1 MADSEE
7 GVKDSGEG
15 VKDSGE
21 GGVKDSGEGVK
32 DSGEGV
38 SKPCMFKK
46 VGRRGG
52 ARKKRRHPSSGGM
65 PHPLPAT
72 PTTSHTHY
80 LPHPLPATPTT
91 SHTHYQDR
99 SPSYAYTLTHSHSLI
114 DDSSDDESAVVRKD
128 KKLVRGKLYQHTNT
142 KSLYK
147 PEGLQ

>member
-21 GGVKDSGEGVK
+21 GGVKDSGEGGVK

-52 ARKKRRHPSSGGM
+52 ARKKRRHPSNGGM
-65 PHPLPAT
+65 
-72 PTTSHTHY
+72 
-80 LPHPLPATPTT
+80 PHPLPATPTT

-128 KKLVRGKLYQHTNT
+128 KKLVRGKLYQQTNT